1 MVVRYLSLFLFYINI
16 KIGKNRCLMLD
27 WPVWETAFTLLSL
40 VGSLMAS
47 FCVMSF
53 FPLDVLGEI
62 WDAIESGSEGFL
74 TYSYIKILAWSLV
87 SCALKTVQVLQ
98 LPDFKTLT

>member
-1 MVVRYLSLFLFYINI
+1 MWCSVIYRYSCCVNI

-27 WPVWETAFTLLSL
+27 WPVATCMGNSFHLAVAGGVFDGVFFVLSF
-40 VGSLMAS
+40 SS
-47 FCVMSF
+47 
-53 FPLDVLGEI
+53 LDVLDEI
-62 WDAIESGSEGFL
+62 WDVIESVSEGFL

-98 LPDFKTLT
+98 